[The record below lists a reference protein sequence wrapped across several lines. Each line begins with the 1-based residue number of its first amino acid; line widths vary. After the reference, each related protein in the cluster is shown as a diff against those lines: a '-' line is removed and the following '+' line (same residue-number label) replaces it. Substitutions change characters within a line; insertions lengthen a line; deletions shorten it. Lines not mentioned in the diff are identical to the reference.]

1 MPEQSY
7 LNNAQFLFSKWC
19 ALGGT
24 GSSTEV
30 YYVNSRP
37 TSGRCRP
44 FTAGPD
50 RSSISLEVN
59 GR

>member
-1 MPEQSY
+1 MPKICEKWR
-7 LNNAQFLFSKWC
+7 AQ
-19 ALGGT
+19 GGS
-24 GSSTEV
+24 GSSMEV
-30 YYVNSRP
+30 DKVDSRP

-50 RSSISLEVN
+50 RSSISAKVN